1 MPEFCNNR
9 VNSTANYVMISNPI
23 FLQVSPTVGGFKSQK
38 IFPKPTALCPSLTT
52 HDVHARLFVY
62 YLSLFDVP
70 HLDFQNYQIE
80 QPKPIRNNFLNN

>member
-38 IFPKPTALCPSLTT
+38 IFPKPTALCPSLTM
-52 HDVHARLFVY
+52 HDVHARTFVCLLFEFVRCPTFGFPK
-62 YLSLFDVP
+62 LSDRATQT
-70 HLDFQNYQIE
+70 H
-80 QPKPIRNNFLNN
+80 